1 MIARKSLLALAPVL
15 GMTSVLGMASAPTQA
30 AHPAA
35 KISAA
40 SGKLDATPRTVII
53 TAFEPEWVAL
63 EGAVKGPKAYHIN
76 GLTILTGTMAG
87 PKGAGRPVVLL
98 ESGVSMV
105 NAAMNTQLV
114 IDRFNVK
121 RIVFS
126 GIAGGIDPA
135 LSVGDVVVADQWAQY
150 MEVSLGRKKG
160 DQFISPDI
168 YPDPDHLTNYGMM
181 IPRTVRVGNAAE
193 KPSRHRWFK
202 ADPALLAL
210 AQKAVGGF
218 ALQRCL
224 PANEPIPQTRGVSAD
239 AGRCLDHQPRVSVG
253 GNGISGPAFA
263 DNAEYREY
271 LFATFGAQ
279 VLDMESAAVAHV
291 AYANQVPYIAFRS
304 LSDLAGGGAGPNQ
317 MVTFMALASVN
328 SASVVRA
335 FVAALPD

>member
-1 MIARKSLLALAPVL
+1 
-15 GMTSVLGMASAPTQA
+15 MASAPAQA

-87 PKGAGRPVVLL
+87 PRGGRPVVLL

-150 MEVSLGRKKG
+150 MEVSLGRKRA
-160 DQFISPDI
+160 ISSSAR
-168 YPDPDHLTNYGMM
+168 TS
-181 IPRTVRVGNAAE
+181 IPT
-193 KPSRHRWFK
+193 
-202 ADPALLAL
+202 
-210 AQKAVGGF
+210 
-218 ALQRCL
+218 
-224 PANEPIPQTRGVSAD
+224 PIT
-239 AGRCLDHQPRVSVG
+239 
-253 GNGISGPAFA
+253 
-263 DNAEYREY
+263 
-271 LFATFGAQ
+271 
-279 VLDMESAAVAHV
+279 
-291 AYANQVPYIAFRS
+291 
-304 LSDLAGGGAGPNQ
+304 
-317 MVTFMALASVN
+317 
-328 SASVVRA
+328 
-335 FVAALPD
+335 